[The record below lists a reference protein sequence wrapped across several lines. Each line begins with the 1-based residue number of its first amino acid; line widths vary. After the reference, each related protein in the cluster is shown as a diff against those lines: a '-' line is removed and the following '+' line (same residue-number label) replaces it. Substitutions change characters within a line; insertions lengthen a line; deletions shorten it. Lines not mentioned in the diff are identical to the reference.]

1 MRRREDGEEAGEA
14 ASGED
19 MEGFQVRDMAEARL
33 VMEVDTGVS
42 DHLEVA
48 RVATVVHLDHHEA
61 VVGVS
66 DQVADED
73 VDAATDVGMDEVSG
87 HA

>member
-1 MRRREDGEEAGEA
+1 MRRREDGEAGEA

-19 MEGFQVRDMAEARL
+19 MDSFKVRDMAEARL
-33 VMEVDTGVS
+33 VMEVDMGVS
-42 DHLEVA
+42 DHLEVVH
-48 RVATVVHLDHHEA
+48 VATVVHLDHHEA

-73 VDAATDVGMDEVSG
+73 VDAATDVVMDEGSG